1 MLPQRTTRI
10 ATSTVQNDAGI
21 WTDCTIP
28 HPVAARVKLRATV
41 LKRNAFQSACT
52 LWAGVLTNVEKPM
65 EKSNLKPGHLKR
77 IKSLALLN
85 DAQLAAFLNYIEVVN
100 LVQGVAL
107 FQEGHPGNSMFL
119 ILEGQMR
126 VVTRKRD
133 SEDSLLLRMMEAGD
147 SFGEIALL
155 NQIPR
160 SATVEATKPSV
171 LIQIAAP
178 ALNQLL
184 LEQPVLAAQFLFH
197 VAKTLGRQ
205 LTDLTTKLRV
215 RSAQVDLLS
224 HCH

>member
-1 MLPQRTTRI
+1 
-10 ATSTVQNDAGI
+10 
-21 WTDCTIP
+21 
-28 HPVAARVKLRATV
+28 
-41 LKRNAFQSACT
+41 
-52 LWAGVLTNVEKPM
+52 M

-77 IKSLALLN
+77 IKSLALLD

-100 LVQGVAL
+100 LTQSAAL
-107 FQEGHPGNSMFL
+107 FQEGQAGDSMFL

-126 VVTRKRD
+126 VFTRKRD
-133 SEDSLLLRMMEAGD
+133 SEEALLLRMLEAGD

-155 NQIPR
+155 SQIPR

-171 LIQIAAP
+171 LIQISASM
-178 ALNQLL
+178 LNRLL
-184 LEQPVLAAQFLFH
+184 AEQPALAAQFLFH

>member
-1 MLPQRTTRI
+1 
-10 ATSTVQNDAGI
+10 
-21 WTDCTIP
+21 
-28 HPVAARVKLRATV
+28 
-41 LKRNAFQSACT
+41 
-52 LWAGVLTNVEKPM
+52 M

-77 IKSLALLN
+77 IKSLALL
-85 DAQLAAFLNYIEVVN
+85 DDTQLAAFLNYIEVVN
-100 LVQGVAL
+100 LAQGAAL
-107 FQEGHPGNSMFL
+107 FHEGQAGDSMFL

-126 VVTRKRD
+126 VFTRKRD
-133 SEDSLLLRMMEAGD
+133 SEESLLLRMLEAGD

-155 NQIPR
+155 NQLPR

-171 LIQIAAP
+171 LIKISAP
-178 ALNQLL
+178 MLNRLL
-184 LEQPVLAAQFLFH
+184 IELPALAAQFLYH

>member
-1 MLPQRTTRI
+1 MQATR
-10 ATSTVQNDAGI
+10 
-21 WTDCTIP
+21 
-28 HPVAARVKLRATV
+28 
-41 LKRNAFQSACT
+41 
-52 LWAGVLTNVEKPM
+52 M

-77 IKSLALLN
+77 IKSLALLD

-100 LVQGVAL
+100 LTQSAAL
-107 FQEGHPGNSMFL
+107 FQEGQAGDSMFL

-126 VVTRKRD
+126 VFTRKRD
-133 SEDSLLLRMMEAGD
+133 SEEALLLRMLEAGD

-155 NQIPR
+155 SQIPR

-171 LIQIAAP
+171 LIQISASM
-178 ALNQLL
+178 LNRLL
-184 LEQPVLAAQFLFH
+184 AEQPALAAQFLFH